1 MPLIVQSDHTLLL
14 EVDNAHFASARDD
27 LLAFAELV
35 RSPEHVHTYRLTPL
49 SLWNAAASGVGPEAV
64 LGALD
69 RWGKFPT
76 PENVRVTVED
86 QARRFGRIQ
95 LIAERGELFL
105 TAAEPLLLDEVWSHK
120 SVRPHLAE
128 RVGPS
133 RIRIQPFA
141 RGHVKQALLKA
152 GHPVQD
158 RAGYTPGARLALDLL
173 PATKADNAPW
183 TMRAYQQD
191 AVEAYWGGGGA
202 TGGSG
207 VIVLPCGAGKTMV
220 GLGAMARA
228 QTQTLILCANTTSV
242 HQWMREIVQR
252 TSLGPDQVGE
262 YTGAVKEI
270 YPVTV
275 ATYQILTHRARRQRT
290 DGEGFAPRAKPQ
302 NAAEAEAEFP
312 HLRLFQE
319 RDWGLVIYDEVHLLP
334 APIFR
339 VTADIQ
345 ARRRLGLTAT
355 LLREDGREDD
365 VFALIGPKKFEVPWR
380 VLEGQGWI
388 ATAVCH
394 ELRVDLPES
403 LRPAYSVVDGAERFR
418 LAAENPLKADLVREL
433 LRRHQDERVLVIGH
447 YINQL
452 TALAAA
458 VGAPLL
464 TGQTRQRDREALFD
478 AFRAGD
484 LPVLVVSRVANFAID
499 LPDASVAIEV
509 SGLYGSRQEEA
520 QRLGR
525 ILRPKADGRPAT
537 FYALVSRDTVEQDY
551 AHKRQLFLTE
561 QGYRYIIRH
570 AQRSGAAAA
579 GADADGAA
587 VGVSA
592 VGGTDGAQAP
602 ASNVVPLWRTGR

>member
-14 EVDNAHFASARDD
+14 EVDNPHFAAARDD

-35 RSPEHVHTYRLTPL
+35 RSPEHVHTYRLSPL
-49 SLWNAAASGVGPEAV
+49 SLWNAAASGIGPADV
-64 LGALD
+64 LAALD

-76 PENVRVTVED
+76 PDNIRTTVQD
-86 QARRFGRIQ
+86 QARRFGRI
-95 LIAERGELFL
+95 ELVADGRDLYL
-105 TAAEPLLLDEVWSHK
+105 TSAEPLLLDEVWSHK
-120 SVRPHLAE
+120 SVRPHLAA
-128 RVGPS
+128 RVGPN
-133 RIRIQPFA
+133 RIRVHAFA
-141 RGHVKQALLKA
+141 RGHVKQALLKV
-152 GHPVQD
+152 GHPVLD
-158 RAGYTPGARLALDLL
+158 RAGYTPGAHL
-173 PATKADNAPW
+173 PLTLQPVTRDGDPW
-183 TMRAYQQD
+183 ELRTYQQD
-191 AVEAYWGGGGA
+191 AVEAFWGGGGP

-207 VIVLPCGAGKTMV
+207 VIVLPCGAGKTLV
-220 GLGAMARA
+220 GIGAMARA
-228 QTQTLILCANTTSV
+228 QAQTLILCANTTSV
-242 HQWMREIVQR
+242 HQWMREVIQR
-252 TSLGPDQVGE
+252 TGLGPDQVGE

-275 ATYQILTHRARRQRT
+275 ATYQILTHRARRRR
-290 DGEGFAPRAKPQ
+290 GETGAVEAGPRLQPK

-334 APIFR
+334 APVFR

-355 LLREDGREDD
+355 LLREDGREED

-394 ELRVDLPES
+394 ELRVDLPEA
-403 LRPAYSVVDGAERFR
+403 LRPAYSVIDGAERFR
-418 LAAENPLKADLVREL
+418 LAAENPVKIELVRDL

-447 YINQL
+447 YIDQL
-452 TALAAA
+452 EAMAAA
-458 VGAPLL
+458 LQAPLL
-464 TGQTRQRDREALFD
+464 IGQTPQREREKLFA
-478 AFRAGD
+478 AFRAGEV
-484 LPVLVVSRVANFAID
+484 PVLIVSRVANFAID

-570 AQRSGAAAA
+570 AERAGEAEPASPSPTEGAAAPP
-579 GADADGAA
+579 D
-587 VGVSA
+587 
-592 VGGTDGAQAP
+592 
-602 ASNVVPLWRTGR
+602 NLIPLWRIGR